1 VRGVEAL
8 ALGPHADLGH
18 RLYGQ
23 LTPVALGNALRDND
37 VLYRSDLTA
46 DQLHEWLVGSGVG
59 LVALPDAPLPDPDT
73 PAPVRFLHTWE
84 AALLVHARRTLVLPE
99 AHRKLVFDVRMPFS
113 TPTFLVDGAVA
124 GSWRYED
131 GAVRLSP
138 FEPLSP
144 RARRELMP

>member
-1 VRGVEAL
+1 
-8 ALGPHADLGH
+8 
-18 RLYGQ
+18 
-23 LTPVALGNALRDND
+23 
-37 VLYRSDLTA
+37 
-46 DQLHEWLVGSGVG
+46 
-59 LVALPDAPLPDPDT
+59 
-73 PAPVRFLHTWE
+73 VRFLHTWE

-144 RARRELMP
+144 RARRELEREAEALAAFHAD